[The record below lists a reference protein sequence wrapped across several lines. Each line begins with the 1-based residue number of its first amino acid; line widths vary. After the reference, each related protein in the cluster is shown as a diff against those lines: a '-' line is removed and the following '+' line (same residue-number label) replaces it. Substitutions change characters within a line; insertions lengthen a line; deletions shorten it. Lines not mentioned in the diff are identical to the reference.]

1 MHKTMKKIIAS
12 LAAVALAAALCCAF
26 VSAAETSGTG
36 PADTNV
42 AQGKTY
48 TTTTAAYG
56 DDENAFYLDE
66 AGIKLPDGIIGDKV
80 PWSADAYVK
89 LAKAAEGTDAFSSVV
104 IDLEQTYTLSRFA
117 VNYYA
122 GENGG
127 VYYPLDAKA
136 YFSDHKTTW
145 TPVPGTLT
153 GLGETGGGGLGTK
166 PEGEYYGEAVFDPS
180 VEVTARYLKFEL
192 HPSQREGGANN
203 DIYVSELQVFV
214 TSAAGD
220 SSSAASD
227 TSSTPPTA
235 DRGFFAAAVLAFV
248 AVTGAA
254 AIIGK
259 RA

>member
-66 AGIKLPDGIIGDKV
+66 AGIKLTDGIIGDKV

-104 IDLEQTYTLSRFA
+104 I
-117 VNYYA
+117 
-122 GENGG
+122 
-127 VYYPLDAKA
+127 
-136 YFSDHKTTW
+136 
-145 TPVPGTLT
+145 
-153 GLGETGGGGLGTK
+153 
-166 PEGEYYGEAVFDPS
+166 
-180 VEVTARYLKFEL
+180 
-192 HPSQREGGANN
+192 
-203 DIYVSELQVFV
+203 
-214 TSAAGD
+214 
-220 SSSAASD
+220 
-227 TSSTPPTA
+227 
-235 DRGFFAAAVLAFV
+235 
-248 AVTGAA
+248 
-254 AIIGK
+254 
-259 RA
+259 

>member
-12 LAAVALAAALCCAF
+12 LAAVALACGALLCVRLCCGN
-26 VSAAETSGTG
+26 ERHGRG
-36 PADTNV
+36 QYRNV

-66 AGIKLPDGIIGDKV
+66 AGIKVYPDCIIGDKV

-127 VYYPLDAKA
+127 VYYPLDVKV
-136 YFSDHKTTW
+136 YISDDKTTW
-145 TPVPGTLT
+145 TL
-153 GLGETGGGGLGTK
+153 
-166 PEGEYYGEAVFDPS
+166 F
-180 VEVTARYLKFEL
+180 RR
-192 HPSQREGGANN
+192 H
-203 DIYVSELQVFV
+203 
-214 TSAAGD
+214 
-220 SSSAASD
+220 
-227 TSSTPPTA
+227 A
-235 DRGFFAAAVLAFV
+235 DR
-248 AVTGAA
+248 TG
-254 AIIGK
+254 
-259 RA
+259 